1 MPVHHIIPKH
11 EFLERFGTLNGVN
24 APDNT
29 VNLTLSQHAEAHL
42 LLYELNHNENDL
54 IAHQACVGTLLKK
67 AQLKQIKRP
76 LKRKRKARNQ
86 YRRYS
91 I

>member
-11 EFLERFGTLNGVN
+11 EFRERFGTLKGVN

-29 VNLTLSQHAEAHL
+29 VNLTLAQHAEVHL
-42 LLYELNHNENDL
+42 LLYELNRNENDL
-54 IAHQACVGTLLKK
+54 IAHQAVLGIIKKK
-67 AQLKQIKRP
+67 ARLKRIRQP

-86 YRRYS
+86 YRRYTL
-91 I
+91 